1 MPAVNPWKSYRQV
14 ATQTAPP
21 GQLILMLFDGAL
33 RFLER
38 GLAGFNCTDP
48 AEANMTIHN
57 NFQRA
62 LDIVRELN
70 RAVNLEQGGECA
82 ENFRQLYD
90 YFERKIVDSNVRKNP
105 EGAREVVEHLTAM
118 RDAWAAML
126 AGFDSSKL
134 QVAGCQLETAPRDAR
149 KSFQPTTYNL
159 QPA

>member
-1 MPAVNPWKSYRQV
+1 MPATNPWKSYRQI

-33 RFLER
+33 RFLES

-70 RAVNLEQGGECA
+70 RAVNLEQGGECGGT
-82 ENFRQLYD
+82 FRQLYD
-90 YFERKIVDSNVRKNP
+90 YFERKIIESNVKKKP
-105 EGAREVVEHLTAM
+105 EGAREVIMHLTIL
-118 RDAWAAML
+118 RDAWATML
-126 AGFDSSKL
+126 AG
-134 QVAGCQLETAPRDAR
+134 QVIPTVEMAGRATALA
-149 KSFQPTTYNL
+149 
-159 QPA
+159 AA

>member
-1 MPAVNPWKSYRQV
+1 
-14 ATQTAPP
+14 
-21 GQLILMLFDGAL
+21 MLFDGAL
-33 RFLER
+33 RFLDH
-38 GLAGFNCTDP
+38 GLAGFNCADP

-70 RAVNLEQGGECA
+70 RSVNLEQGGECA

-90 YFERKIVDSNVRKNP
+90 YFERKIVDGNVRKNP
-105 EGAREVVEHLTAM
+105 EGAREVVEHLTVM

-126 AGFDSSKL
+126 AGLDSSKL
-134 QVAGCQLETAPRDAR
+134 QVEGSQLETAPRDAR
-149 KSFQPTTYNL
+149 TSFQPTTYNL